1 MAILSVTTKCQDQSE
16 SQAGFT
22 HTVGG
27 VATHKAD
34 FCQIGDID
42 AMVVQRMSIAPEYVS
57 FYAAGRRN
65 VDIPNH
71 MDRQGI
77 FVSEDCVNIPAEY
90 WNDGDT
96 HVTFGPYL
104 EVAEVREPDSD
115 TLLNTPNQELI
126 LFDANE
132 PQYAIA
138 AVPSTK
144 TRIRVWI
151 DHPFAPTNVT
161 IAYG

>member
-1 MAILSVTTKCQDQSE
+1 MTA
-16 SQAGFT
+16 
-22 HTVGG
+22 
-27 VATHKAD
+27 
-34 FCQIGDID
+34 
-42 AMVVQRMSIAPEYVS
+42 QRLIIAPEYVS

-65 VDIPNH
+65 IDIPID
-71 MDRQGI
+71 MGRQGI
-77 FVSEDCVNIPAEY
+77 SVSEDCVNIPAEY

-104 EVAEVREPDSD
+104 EVAEAREPDSD